1 MRKLYRISIAEADS
15 PDIVTATVE
24 LEGNRAR
31 IVEVRS
37 GEGDSPVPSELGEI
51 DFSLLVR
58 AAAVFSAAPETPS
71 KADGEI
77 APATAPPSESVEQ
90 TGTGA
95 TAKPAHGER
104 LEKNGMPSD
113 FPVNFWRLG
122 SVPKVAKH
130 YDVPHRIAQ
139 DWVKTLQR
147 EGKAGSRW
155 SKKSGR
161 P

>member
-1 MRKLYRISIAEADS
+1 MGKLYRISIAEADS

-24 LEGNRAR
+24 LDGNCAR

-37 GEGDSPVPSELGEI
+37 GGGDSPVPFELGEI

-58 AAAVFSAAPETPS
+58 AAAVFWAAPETPS
-71 KADGEI
+71 KADEVI
-77 APATAPPSESVEQ
+77 APATAPPIESVEQ
-90 TGTGA
+90 PGTGA
-95 TAKPAHGER
+95 IAKPARGER

-113 FPVNFWRLG
+113 FPINFWRLG

-130 YDVPHRIAQ
+130 YAVPHHIAQ
-139 DWVKTLQR
+139 DWIKTLQR

-155 SKKSGR
+155 PKKSSR